1 MTRVRKDPT
10 ERRQELMTIAM
21 ELFCEKG
28 YEQTMVQDIC
38 QQAGVA
44 KGTFFYYFPTKED
57 VLKAIFV
64 EWTKKFVE
72 EYAQKAEGM
81 DAVRKLRLFLQLS
94 ARENSIEPLV
104 DNLWAEH
111 YKELVMVLWQ
121 RIVIDGFN
129 PLLRQIIAE
138 GNATGSMQVVH
149 QEECLEFFWRLT
161 EAIWPD
167 EKVDIVTDD
176 SMSVRTEIAAKLIEQ
191 LFGMEK
197 GSMAHWENA
206 E

>member
-167 EKVDIVTDD
+167 ERVDIVTDD

>member
-10 ERRQELMTIAM
+10 ERRQELMTIAR

-38 QQAGVA
+38 KKAGVA

-57 VLKAIFV
+57 VLKAIF
-64 EWTKKFVE
+64 EAWMKKFVG
-72 EYAQKAEGM
+72 EYTHKAEGL
-81 DAVRKLRLFLQLS
+81 DAVQKLRLFS
-94 ARENSIEPLV
+94 RMAARDNSIEPLI

-111 YKELVMVLWQ
+111 YKELVMALWQ

-129 PLLRQIIAE
+129 PLLQKIIAE
-138 GNATGSMQVVH
+138 GNAAGSMQVLH
-149 QEECLEFFWRLT
+149 QEECLDFFWSLT
-161 EAIWPD
+161 EALWPD
-167 EKVDIVTDD
+167 EKKDIVTDE
-176 SMSVRTEIAAKLIEQ
+176 SMVIRMEMAARLIEQ

>member
-1 MTRVRKDPT
+1 MTRVRKDPA
-10 ERRQELMTIAM
+10 ERRQELMTIAR

-38 QQAGVA
+38 KKAGVA

-57 VLKAIFV
+57 VLKAIF
-64 EWTKKFVE
+64 EAWMKKFVG
-72 EYAQKAEGM
+72 EYTHKAEGL
-81 DAVRKLRLFLQLS
+81 DAVQKLRLFLRMS
-94 ARENSIEPLV
+94 ARDNSIEPLV

-111 YKELVMVLWQ
+111 YKELVMALWQ

-129 PLLRQIIAE
+129 PLLQKIIAE
-138 GNATGSMQVVH
+138 GNAAGSMQVLH
-149 QEECLEFFWRLT
+149 SEECLDFFWSLT

-167 EKVDIVTDD
+167 EKKDIVTDE
-176 SMSVRTEIAAKLIEQ
+176 SMVIRMEMAASLIEQ

>member
-149 QEECLEFFWRLT
+149 QEECLEFFWSLT

>member
-10 ERRQELMTIAM
+10 ERRQELMTIAR

-176 SMSVRTEIAAKLIEQ
+176 SVSVRTEIAAKLIEQ

>member
-1 MTRVRKDPT
+1 
-10 ERRQELMTIAM
+10 
-21 ELFCEKG
+21 
-28 YEQTMVQDIC
+28 MVQDIC

-44 KGTFFYYFPTKED
+44 KGMFFYYFPTKED

-111 YKELVMVLWQ
+111 HKELVMVLWQ

-129 PLLRQIIAE
+129 PLMRQIIAE

-161 EAIWPD
+161 EVIWPD